1 MGIETAWAPK
11 PVRHG
16 SSSAAERECGAIAGV
31 DVAKTGEGRKHAGD
45 GGLDLA
51 ALPERRGD
59 GAGIQRLAGL
69 HDQPRGESR
78 RRQPTLARESVG
90 IFVGINFFD

>member
-45 GGLDLA
+45 GGVDLA
-51 ALPERRGD
+51 ALPRNVVAMAPASSGLLACMINPEERAD
-59 GAGIQRLAGL
+59 
-69 HDQPRGESR
+69 DDSR
-78 RRQPTLARESVG
+78 P
-90 IFVGINFFD
+90 